1 PGGARL
7 RAPAGARVALGS
19 AEEALPKRGLA
30 DPVRPGD
37 ELLARLE
44 LAGEEHLKID
54 VGALRAGG
62 CERGSKPARLLLI
75 ALATA
80 REDFGGGRPL
90 RRRKQ
95 RTLRHLAVD
104 ALDGVVGADAERP
117 AERCDGPLDATAL
130 LDPRA

>member
-1 PGGARL
+1 EAFGAAAEAPRKPQSVDLERAVGEL
-7 RAPAGARVALGS
+7 R
-19 AEEALPKRGLA
+19 
-30 DPVRPGD
+30 
-37 ELLARLE
+37 ARLE
-44 LAGEEHLKID
+44 LAGEEALKID
-54 VGALRAGG
+54 VGAPRAGG

-80 REDFGGGRPL
+80 REDFGCGRPL